1 MTAIIFFRSL
11 VKKLNIYSDWEKAAV
26 PHNFDFKIVI
36 GDGSTVNEA
45 KEEIG
50 ERIAKVFGSRIKV
63 SLAYMNRQD
72 IHI

>member
-1 MTAIIFFRSL
+1 MANKSI
-11 VKKLNIYSDWEKAAV
+11 IYSDWEKAAV

-45 KEEIG
+45 KVEIR
-50 ERIAKVFGSRIKV
+50 ERITKVFGSRIKV
-63 SLAYMNRQD
+63 SLVYMNRQY